1 MRKVVLVND
10 IARQPAMVS
19 HGESLLLS
27 PGAYLA
33 ASLPARCRPG
43 SGARPRKQ
51 QARMLDKRCKLAA
64 ELGRMPGAQ
73 IYLVEHAVQAEP
85 HGLVGRAASQVILK
99 MHFDPLHS
107 SPELRIVSGARP
119 RGELAVESHSL
130 PRTDVSRTQGYLG
143 GVDQQVVLP
152 SCAETR
158 A

>member
-1 MRKVVLVND
+1 MRKVVFVND

-19 HGESLLLS
+19 HGESLPLS

-64 ELGRMPGAQ
+64 ELGRMPRAQ
-73 IYLVEHAVQAEP
+73 IYLVEHPVQAEP

-99 MHFDPLHS
+99 MHFDPLHYLPPNCGLCLAPD
-107 SPELRIVSGARP
+107 PEVSWQLKVIPFREQMYRGLRDTGR
-119 RGELAVESHSL
+119 R
-130 PRTDVSRTQGYLG
+130 
-143 GVDQQVVLP
+143 
-152 SCAETR
+152 
-158 A
+158 